1 LSMEPWPQPPVLFV
15 KTYARPAPE
24 AYAQAP
30 TMMVVPEMATDLPN
44 QSPNAPPVPA
54 NPVT

>member
-1 LSMEPWPQPPVLFV
+1 MEPWPQPPVLFV